1 MEMDFSPHLWK
12 EGPPRLSLSTF
23 AVGLSRERA
32 SSWRGGNEAVALDKV
47 WARAWNRRVN
57 ANAAIGSDAP
67 NFALRVS
74 STELSKAG
82 GWQRPNWVPDKTP
95 AREEIGKHLKTA
107 KGDKKRGGKRK
118 GQLWTSSVGVIDKRV
133 K

>member
-1 MEMDFSPHLWK
+1 MERRSAAALSVDFRGRALAR
-12 EGPPRLSLSTF
+12 EGVVL
-23 AVGLSRERA
+23 A
-32 SSWRGGNEAVALDKV
+32 GGNEAVALDKV

>member
-1 MEMDFSPHLWK
+1 MERRSAAALSVDFRGRALAR
-12 EGPPRLSLSTF
+12 E
-23 AVGLSRERA
+23 AVVLA
-32 SSWRGGNEAVALDKV
+32 GGNEAVALDKV